1 MIRGSIE
8 FVTIDKVGGWL
19 YTEPV
24 SARDRT
30 VLAFLDD
37 RCIGAGKVDIFR
49 QDLADAGLGDGH
61 LGFHFSIT
69 VDDPERLAGVVVRLE
84 GSDASLIQPKSRIQ
98 AIDQK
103 PSVDPEDIA
112 VRLSSLKWM
121 LTRGWLTQAEYDFL
135 KAALQFGVYE
145 RTLAVRNSEGIAK
158 EDPATVAA
166 DLLSVWHFNDTGMER
181 QHVKSAQAFERL
193 LRAHRAQG
201 TKSAMVGLWT
211 EQKANVLVVEGSHI
225 GSLPTEPGQPD
236 DVAGAVSY
244 SIRPEQLLM
253 LDVRCQFAFS
263 GVFPKK
269 GITVLGVPS
278 AAWSAW
284 GDDDEEEAA

>member
-19 YTEPV
+19 YTEPL

-37 RCIGAGKVDIFR
+37 RCIGAGKVEIFR

-61 LGFHFSIT
+61 LGFHFPIT

-84 GSDASLIQPKSRIQ
+84 GSDASLIQAKSRIQ
-98 AIDQK
+98 AVDQK
-103 PSVDPEDIA
+103 PAVDAEDIA
-112 VRLSSLKWM
+112 TRLSSLKWM

-135 KAALQFGVYE
+135 KATLQFGVYE
-145 RTLAVRNSEGIAK
+145 RTLAVRKSEGIAK
-158 EDPATVAA
+158 EDPAAVAA
-166 DLLSVWHFNDTGMER
+166 DLLSVWHFNDTGMEK
-181 QHVKSAQAFERL
+181 QHVTSAQAFERL

-201 TKSAMVGLWT
+201 NKSAMVGLWT

-225 GSLPTEPGQPD
+225 GAVPTEPGQPD
-236 DVAGAVSY
+236 DVTGAVSY

-263 GVFPKK
+263 GMFPKK
-269 GITVLGVPS
+269 GVTVLGAPS
-278 AAWSAW
+278 AAWSEW
-284 GDDDEEEAA
+284 GDEEEEAA